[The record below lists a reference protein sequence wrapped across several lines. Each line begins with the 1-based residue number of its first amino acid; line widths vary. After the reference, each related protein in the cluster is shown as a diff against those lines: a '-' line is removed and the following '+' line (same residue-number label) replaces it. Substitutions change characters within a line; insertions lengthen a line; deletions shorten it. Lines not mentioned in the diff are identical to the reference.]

1 MELKELI
8 DSLAKFDE
16 MESEDGLNTIKVDE
30 KAEKKD
36 IKENLN
42 ESSKNRVKVNV
53 FYDGKKID
61 GFEFSYDLPEDYDL
75 NKITTEIEV
84 I

>member
-1 MELKELI
+1 MELRELI

-30 KAEKKD
+30 NAEKKD

-53 FYDGKKID
+53 FYDGKEID